1 MPGTHF
7 ARWVILED
15 VVYQGGR
22 QRRDNLKASRLLFTS
37 NFDGPLDAYLEALRT
52 ELADDA
58 DAVWGHCAGYPGRA
72 DAPAFAAYFRNHQ
85 VESALFFGAYGDQ
98 TVAEVHANLAR
109 RTRLI
114 EFAMAAQGLDAGRA
128 AGALPGGVH
137 VVTEALELASIQGFV
152 VRGYR
157 LPSAGYLFL
166 RIDDAARARALLAET
181 TPDVLTADPWET
193 KPESGINI
201 AFTYAGLEALGVPGT
216 SLAGFPDE
224 FRSGMAARAELL
236 GDVGESA
243 PEHWEAP
250 FGRGEIHVL
259 VMISAQDPAALAA
272 RDAMLREAI
281 ERHGGITVVGGQ
293 SGSALPGG
301 TEHFGFADGFAQP
314 SIEGSGVDPL
324 PGQGAPLKDGG
335 WRPIRAGEF
344 ILGYRDEENAI
355 PRGAGARPARR
366 QRLLPRLPQAAP
378 GRGARS
384 AARSPTPRATTRA
397 ARSSS
402 RPSSSG
408 AGATARRS
416 TSPPTAPTPR
426 SSPTP
431 RATTRSPTSTTRT
444 GCAAPPAAT
453 SAAPTRATACRSRA
467 SSSTATA

>member
-1 MPGTHF
+1 M
-7 ARWVILED
+7 
-15 VVYQGGR
+15 
-22 QRRDNLKASRLLFTS
+22 
-37 NFDGPLDAYLEALRT
+37 T
-52 ELADDA
+52 E
-58 DAVWGHCAGYPGRA
+58 P
-72 DAPAFAAYFRNHQ
+72 
-85 VESALFFGAYGDQ
+85 
-98 TVAEVHANLAR
+98 
-109 RTRLI
+109 
-114 EFAMAAQGLDAGRA
+114 
-128 AGALPGGVH
+128 
-137 VVTEALELASIQGFV
+137 LELASIQGFV

-216 SLAGFPDE
+216 SLAGFPDD

-259 VMISAQDPAALAA
+259 VMISAQDPAALAK

-281 ERHGGITVVGGQ
+281 DRHGGITVVGGQ

-314 SIEGSGVDPL
+314 SIEGSGVDPT
-324 PGQGAPLKDGG
+324 PGQGAPLKDGS

-355 PRGAGARPARR
+355 PHAPAPDQLAANGSYLVYRKLRQDVVTFRRTLADAARHHPGGEEQLAAKIVGRWRDGTPLDLSPDRPDPAVVADAARNNAFSYLDDQDGLRCPAGSHIRRANPRHGLPFEGKLVNRHRLIRRGIPYGDPLPPGAEDDGQERGVVFMCLQASITRQFEFVQAQWFNDGNGLHLGDDEDVLMGRHDGPPPRKMTIPARPPHPPCFVGPLSRVVTVR
-366 QRLLPRLPQAAP
+366 GGEYFFTPGINGLQHLAALD
-378 GRGARS
+378 
-384 AARSPTPRATTRA
+384 
-397 ARSSS
+397 
-402 RPSSSG
+402 
-408 AGATARRS
+408 
-416 TSPPTAPTPR
+416 
-426 SSPTP
+426 
-431 RATTRSPTSTTRT
+431 
-444 GCAAPPAAT
+444 
-453 SAAPTRATACRSRA
+453 
-467 SSSTATA
+467 